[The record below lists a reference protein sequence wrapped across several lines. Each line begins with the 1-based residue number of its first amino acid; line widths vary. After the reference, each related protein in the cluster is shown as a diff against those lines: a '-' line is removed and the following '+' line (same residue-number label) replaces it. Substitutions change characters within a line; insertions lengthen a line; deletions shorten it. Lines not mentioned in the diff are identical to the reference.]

1 MRLQQKKKAE
11 RDWCMC
17 AYRDPPRGH
26 SGTETTLLYWLSH
39 FFLEMPSSYA
49 KQKSMTCHFVSCCRR
64 CLRNPCG
71 GTQRAVANSC
81 WMKAAK
87 SARKCFNPAFLRL
100 LQVILFGPRI
110 LYTWTRS
117 QGAPEHTQYTH
128 PSQFELIDSHI
139 NAQAFGGGGKM
150 VKPRNC

>member
-1 MRLQQKKKAE
+1 MRLRQKKKSRA
-11 RDWCMC
+11 RLVYVCVQRSSTGALWHWNN
-17 AYRDPPRGH
+17 P
-26 SGTETTLLYWLSH
+26 TLLIVTL
-39 FFLEMPSSYA
+39 FLEMPSSYA

-64 CLRNPCG
+64 CLWNPCG